1 MALIRS
7 IAFNVIF
14 YLSIFPITSVIIILY
29 PFLST
34 IVLQRF
40 GAIWIKFSLFL
51 LKFLCGVSWRV
62 EGRENIPKEPS
73 ILVSNHQGQ
82 WESLFLQTLCFPSTS
97 IVKKEI
103 FYIPF
108 FGWAVACM
116 KPITL
121 DRNNKFGGLKKV
133 LKEGVIKI
141 KKGFSI
147 ILFPEGTRIS
157 PDKGIQTFASSC
169 GLLSVNSGAPIIP
182 ICHNSGLFWR
192 NKRFIKTPG
201 EVIVRIGKP
210 MHGSDAKK
218 LTNDA
223 YEWIK
228 SNYKEIS

>member
-157 PDKGIQTFASSC
+157 PDKGNT
-169 GLLSVNSGAPIIP
+169 GL
-182 ICHNSGLFWR
+182 C
-192 NKRFIKTPG
+192 K
-201 EVIVRIGKP
+201 
-210 MHGSDAKK
+210 
-218 LTNDA
+218 
-223 YEWIK
+223 
-228 SNYKEIS
+228 